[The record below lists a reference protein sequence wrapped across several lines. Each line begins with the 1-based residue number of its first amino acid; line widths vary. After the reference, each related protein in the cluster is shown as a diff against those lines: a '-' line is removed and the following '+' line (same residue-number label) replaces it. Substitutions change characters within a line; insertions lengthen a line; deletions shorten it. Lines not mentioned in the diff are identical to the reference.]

1 MTIRATSR
9 PAPRRDHRTYTCA
22 RCGITRPH
30 RGGTGRGTTC
40 RDCLDVLALLARIEG
55 GAT

>member
-1 MTIRATSR
+1 MSIRATSR
-9 PAPRRDHRTYTCA
+9 PAPRRTPGTYTCA

-55 GAT
+55 DPT